1 MCWTTLNYT
10 FLFVSTLK
18 TNGMFVTYSILF
30 WEAACTYPRGWGG
43 GRYSRFQVA
52 GMIEGFFWVGKF
64 WKVFFRWL
72 DLRRDFFGYSKQS
85 EDFVI
90 VPTYSWHIVLQIHFY
105 GFINSAW
112 DFLGVKFWSRDF
124 FRFFWVLIFAPI
136 QSSMSLDIQGIPPRW
151 GGQIIN

>member
-1 MCWTTLNYT
+1 MVCLWLTQ
-10 FLFVSTLK
+10 F
-18 TNGMFVTYSILF
+18 YSERQHVHI
-30 WEAACTYPRGWGG
+30 PGG
-43 GRYSRFQVA
+43 GVGEGTPGFKWQG

-72 DLRRDFFGYSKQS
+72 DLRRDIFGYSKQS

-136 QSSMSLDIQGIPPRW
+136 QSSMSLDIQGIPPPPPW

>member
-1 MCWTTLNYT
+1 MLNYIKLY
-10 FLFVSTLK
+10 FSLCINIENKWYVCDLLNF
-18 TNGMFVTYSILF
+18 ILRGSM
-30 WEAACTYPRGWGG
+30 YISQGVGWGKVLQVSS
-43 GRYSRFQVA
+43 GRDDWRIFL
-52 GMIEGFFWVGKF
+52 G
-64 WKVFFRWL
+64 WKILESIFRWL

-136 QSSMSLDIQGIPPRW
+136 QSSMSLDIQGIPPAP
-151 GGQIIN
+151 GVAK

>member
-1 MCWTTLNYT
+1 MLNYIKLY
-10 FLFVSTLK
+10 FSLCINIENKWYVCDLLNF
-18 TNGMFVTYSILF
+18 ILRGSMYISQ
-30 WEAACTYPRGWGG
+30 WVGWGKVL
-43 GRYSRFQVA
+43 QVSSA

-136 QSSMSLDIQGIPPRW
+136 QSSMSLDIQGIPPP
-151 GGQIIN
+151 GVAK